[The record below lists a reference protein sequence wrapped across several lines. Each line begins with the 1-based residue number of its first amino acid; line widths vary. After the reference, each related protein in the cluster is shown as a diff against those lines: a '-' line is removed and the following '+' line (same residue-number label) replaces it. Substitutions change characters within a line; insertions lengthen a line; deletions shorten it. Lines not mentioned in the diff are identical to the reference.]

1 MFIGPVG
8 IEKKDEYNKKLQRFF
23 PVIFIIYTV
32 SEAKTIENCEGKKY
46 QLPDHF
52 GSWSDISTF
61 NIKHCKTLQLQ
72 RTKWRE
78 DNPSHP
84 ETRPRSHRKIMEGGR
99 EKYTSEIYGLF
110 F

>member
-52 GSWSDISTF
+52 GS
-61 NIKHCKTLQLQ
+61 
-72 RTKWRE
+72 
-78 DNPSHP
+78 
-84 ETRPRSHRKIMEGGR
+84 
-99 EKYTSEIYGLF
+99 
-110 F
+110 